1 MWPFTRRKKRQR
13 RNYAGADLNRLTSDW
28 VSQGTSADSEVKNS
42 LRILRNR
49 ARSLVRDSDFAK
61 SALRALVNNVV
72 GQGIK
77 HQAQVRMIRGGR
89 LDERL
94 NGVIEHEFRKWGKAK
109 NCHAGGTLSWSDIQR
124 LCLRSMVET
133 GEVFIRFVN
142 QSFGDCRRAACDR

>member
-61 SALRALVNNVV
+61 SDMD
-72 GQGIK
+72 IK
-77 HQAQVRMIRGGR
+77 
-89 LDERL
+89 
-94 NGVIEHEFRKWGKAK
+94 
-109 NCHAGGTLSWSDIQR
+109 
-124 LCLRSMVET
+124 
-133 GEVFIRFVN
+133 
-142 QSFGDCRRAACDR
+142 